1 MEKDIRKHLIE
12 LARLRTTRSYSQ
24 VNDVLMLG
32 LDFSNDYH
40 RSLVGEWLGN
50 ISAHE
55 FEKGRPLLSA
65 LVTHKNGQR
74 EQGDGFYKLCADL
87 LGKNWEDLKKDKEW
101 ENGVIA
107 KCYEFWLDK
116 ENFKNFEN
124 DFK

>member
-1 MEKDIRKHLIE
+1 MEKDIRKHLID

-24 VNDVLMLG
+24 VNDALMLG

-40 RSLVGEWLGN
+40 RNLIGEWLGN

-55 FEKGRPLLSA
+55 FKKGRPLLSA

-74 EQGDGFYKLCADL
+74 EQGDGFYKLSGDL
-87 LGKNWEDLKKDKEW
+87 LKKDWLDLKKDKKW

-116 ENFKNFEN
+116 ENFKNFKN
-124 DFK
+124 DY